1 MVVTG
6 KVSHTAQQLLTGISP
21 WDVQIRMMLPC
32 DTVAEWRPVVGRHCA
47 RQERHRAAYSW
58 PAVTRTTSSRHC
70 RRNGPAAGSQ
80 RVRSQVLPLRQGG
93 PGELVRRLPMEAASP
108 QAPLPFWCVL
118 TSPKPDCC
126 AVQDRMPSKCLALA
140 GCTCRSVRRDACR
153 RSE

>member
-1 MVVTG
+1 MTG

-58 PAVTRTTSSRHC
+58 PVVTRTTSSRHC

-93 PGELVRRLPMEAASP
+93 RGELVRRHPMEAASP

-118 TSPKPDCC
+118 TTGAASGLGLCLP
-126 AVQDRMPSKCLALA
+126 RLPSKCPALP
-140 GCTCRSVRRDACR
+140 GHVHQSVDHSSR
-153 RSE
+153 